1 MTNRYPLWKNLLI
14 LIVVLCGF
22 YYAAPNLYAPD
33 PALQIAG
40 ASLRC
45 LVLVS
50 RVNRRH
56 RVNER
61 LRCIGIGGGTRAW
74 TSG

>member
-33 PALQIAG
+33 PALQL
-40 ASLRC
+40 SLI
-45 LVLVS
+45 
-50 RVNRRH
+50 H
-56 RVNER
+56 
-61 LRCIGIGGGTRAW
+61 I
-74 TSG
+74 